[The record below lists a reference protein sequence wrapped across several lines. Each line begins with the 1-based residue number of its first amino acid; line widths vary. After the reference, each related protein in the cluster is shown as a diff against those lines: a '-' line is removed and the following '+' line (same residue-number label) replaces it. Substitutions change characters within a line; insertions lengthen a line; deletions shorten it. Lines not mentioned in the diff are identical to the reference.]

1 MEVGMAE
8 GPDIGNV
15 IDIEGDVKAATEKKV
30 EKPKMYKVL
39 LYNDDYTTMEFV
51 VDILISIFNKPR
63 SEATRIMLDVHKK
76 GKGVCGIYTYDIAV
90 TKVNQVHK
98 FARLYEYPLKSDIE
112 EA

>member
-1 MEVGMAE
+1 MAE

>member
-15 IDIEGDVKAATEKKV
+15 IDIEGDVKVATKKKV
-30 EKPKMYKVL
+30 KKPKMFKVV

-51 VDILISIFNKPR
+51 VDILISIFNKQR
-63 SEATRIMLDVHKK
+63 SEATQIMLDVHKK
-76 GKGVCGIYTYDIAV
+76 GKGVCGIYTYDIAI